1 MPQVI
6 TVNGFRLFFYS
17 NEHDPAH
24 IHIQKGSAFAKIDLT
39 TFEVIDNIAMKPKEL
54 KEAIKIVK
62 ENQKLCMEV
71 WNERTSH

>member
-6 TVNGFRLFFYS
+6 TVNGFRLYFYS

-24 IHIQKGSAFAKIDLT
+24 IHIKKGDSYAKINLA
-39 TFEVIDNIAMKPKEL
+39 TFDVMDSINMKQKEL

-62 ENQKLCMEV
+62 ENHKICLEA
-71 WNERTSH
+71 WNEHAK